1 MLRARKVEGGVSQAL
16 FSILSFQTMSI
27 RLSSSFQKSPAGLT
41 DTEHPI
47 LAVKI
52 TPDAAVASSRRAFH
66 LALLLDTSGSMDGPR
81 ITAVKTTMNL
91 LLDAIT
97 DGDVLTLIGYE
108 SVARVLAQATTV
120 DASSRATLR
129 TAVDTLR
136 ADGGTNLEAAF
147 VSLREVTST
156 AGVPTVDAVFILT
169 DGHINQGEARG
180 ANALTRLLTAAI
192 PGGTPVYTLGF
203 GADHNS
209 RMLRDMALRSRGS
222 YTYADAAEL
231 IPATIADIIS
241 GLATEV
247 GRNSRLVLP
256 TGWTCLEITAE
267 AAATEFNVGVLV
279 AEKEQWVVLKGPA
292 GPMSFM
298 PVLEFIWHSHEGA
311 SHTET
316 LMTFTDFESGQVEEQ
331 YCRCR
336 VATVQTAVQ
345 DLLETGQIAE
355 ARAALTE
362 LGAELDASPAKDRT
376 FVISLRAQVDEM
388 VDALSAAAVMPLHPP
403 ALRGGGLAR
412 ARAGVWGGMPSGAP
426 SLAPILSRMA
436 SNTAAL
442 GTQSGALAYI
452 SSERPGARAGPSGI
466 THTFSSPGQRAANTS
481 MTARYSQMAGGGT
494 VATPDPDDAAYDAA
508 IAEALAAATTAPRI
522 ATPPAAPRIS
532 TPVYPEGTA
541 AFDTPPASPRA
552 NAGAGADADAGADAG
567 AGADA
572 VN

>member
-1 MLRARKVEGGVSQAL
+1 
-16 FSILSFQTMSI
+16 MSI
-27 RLSSSFQKSPAGLT
+27 RLSSSFQKSPAGLAA
-41 DTEHPI
+41 TEHPI

-52 TPDAAVASSRRAFH
+52 TPAAAVASSRRAFH
-66 LALLLDTSGSMDGPR
+66 LALLLDTSGSMDGAR

-120 DASSRATLR
+120 DSSSRATLR
-129 TAVDTLR
+129 TAVDSLR

-147 VSLREVTST
+147 ASLREVTGT

-169 DGHINQGEARG
+169 DGHINQGLTAASG
-180 ANALTRLLTAAI
+180 LTRLLTAAI

-298 PVLEFIWHSHEGA
+298 PVLEFIWHSHDGA

-316 LMTFTDFESGQVEEQ
+316 LMTFADFDSGLVEEQ

-355 ARAALTE
+355 ARTALTE

-388 VDALSAAAVMPLHPP
+388 VDALSAATGMPLHPP
-403 ALRGGGLAR
+403 ALRAGAGLAR
-412 ARAGVWGGMPSGAP
+412 AHAGVWGGMASGAP
-426 SLAPILSRMA
+426 ALAPILSRMA

-452 SSERPGARAGPSGI
+452 NSSVRPGGRAGPSGI

-481 MTARYSQMAGGGT
+481 MTARYSQMAGDAT
-494 VATPDPDDAAYDAA
+494 TTPDPDDAAYDAA
-508 IAEALAAATTAPRI
+508 IAEALAAATTTPRI
-522 ATPPAAPRIS
+522 STPPAAPRSS

-541 AFDTPPASPRA
+541 QFDTPPTSPRA
-552 NAGAGADADAGADAG
+552 NAGAGT
-567 AGADA
+567 DA